1 MRIVIGTIVTAIAVF
16 VAAAAAAAG
25 QPVASAKGLVVSHG
39 GSVYVEGERIL
50 RGEQP
55 RWSPDGT
62 KVAFVRDG
70 ELHVADADGA
80 NDRRLTRKAPG
91 LHWPATAPAWS
102 PDGKR
107 IAFSGT
113 RDLFLVDVATGK
125 LKAVTRSAE
134 SWRGNY
140 TPAFAPNGR
149 TLAFTRST
157 NAFNSDI
164 FLVRVDGT
172 GLRRLTRSNGTHD
185 VHGEEAGPAF
195 SPDGRT
201 VVYASNR
208 DGNLELYR
216 IGIDGRGE
224 RRLTRTP
231 RANEESPRFSRDGKR
246 LLYVHDGHVATST
259 AAGTGVRELGRGSS
273 ADWR

>member
-1 MRIVIGTIVTAIAVF
+1 MRIVIGTVVTAAAVV

-25 QPVASAKGLVVSHG
+25 QPVASAQGLVVSHG
-39 GSVYVEGERIL
+39 GSVYVEGKRVL

-62 KVAFVRDG
+62 RIAFVRDG
-70 ELHVADADGA
+70 EVRVADADGA

-102 PDGKR
+102 PDGRK

-113 RDLFLVDVATGK
+113 RDVFLVDVATGK
-125 LKAVTRSAE
+125 LTPVTRSTE

-140 TPAFAPNGR
+140 TPAFSPDGR
-149 TLAFTRST
+149 TIAFTRST

-185 VHGEEAGPAF
+185 VQGEEATPAF

-201 VVYASNR
+201 VAYLSNR
-208 DGNLELYR
+208 DGNFELYA
-216 IGIDGRGE
+216 IGVGGGAE

-231 RANEESPRFSRDGKR
+231 KANEESPRFSRDGRR
-246 LLYVHDGHVATST
+246 LLYVHDGRVAVAT
-259 AAGTGVRELGRGSS
+259 AAGTPIRELGRGAS